1 VIKNKIQKKAM
12 HITENQ
18 YINRVNSHINT
29 VKYMHDLKTNFL
41 KIQHITNSMLQ
52 KELNKDGNLQFYP
65 RKPKLSDSS
74 IIALSICQECLS
86 IDSENWFLA
95 KLKSDYRDDFTGL
108 VHITNYNKRRKRLA
122 PWIEQVNQRLAARL
136 NEGEDVYIVD
146 SIPVPVCK
154 LAREK
159 QLRVCRQDF
168 ETAPDKG
175 YSAVYQQ
182 YYIGYKLHLM
192 IGMNG
197 VYQSMEITKASLHDV
212 HYLNEV
218 KHSGIDSCLLL
229 GDKGYLSAEWQ
240 LDLFTSASIE
250 LQTPKRANQKDY
262 QPWPFVFKFTRKR
275 IEVIFA
281 QLCDQMMIKR
291 NYAKTFVGL
300 RTRIMAKVASVTVL
314 QYINHL
320 NGKPLNHIKHAL
332 AA

>member
-1 VIKNKIQKKAM
+1 M

-18 YINRVNSHINT
+18 YLNSVNSHINAI
-29 VKYMHDLKTNFL
+29 KHMHDLKANFL
-41 KIQHITNSMLQ
+41 KMLQITNAALKNEVNQ
-52 KELNKDGNLQFYP
+52 DGNVHLYP
-65 RKPKLSDSS
+65 RKPKLSDTE
-74 IIALSICQECLS
+74 IIALSLCQECLS

-95 KLKSDYRDDFTGL
+95 KLKSDYRSDFPNL

-122 PWIEQVNQRLAARL
+122 AWTELVNRRLATML
-136 NEGEDVYIVD
+136 NEGEDVFMVD

-159 QLRVCRQDF
+159 QLRVCRHDF

-175 YSAVYQQ
+175 YSAVYKQ
-182 YYIGYKLHLM
+182 YYIGYKLHLT

-197 VYQSMEITKASLHDV
+197 VYQGMELTKASVHDV

-218 KHSGIDSCLLL
+218 KYSGLKSCVLL

-240 LDLFTSASIE
+240 LDLFTSVNIE
-250 LQTPKRANQKDY
+250 LKTPKRANQKNRN
-262 QPWPFVFKFTRKR
+262 PWPWVFKSTRKR
-275 IEVIFA
+275 IEVVFS
-281 QLCDQMMIKR
+281 QLCDQMMLKR
-291 NYAKTFVGL
+291 NYAKTFEGL
-300 RTRIMAKVASVTVL
+300 RTRIMAKVAAVTVL
-314 QYINHL
+314 QYINYL